1 MDSMSDKIKG
11 LLDDE
16 ESMQQLREL
25 ADMLNAGISGSEGE
39 QSAESFDP
47 PPKGTAGGMPD
58 ISQLMGMMGGNTD
71 GSPDMELIMQLI
83 GILRMS
89 SENDDSRA
97 LLMALRPLLSADK
110 QERIDKAV
118 KLLRIYTVYKE
129 LQSRGM
135 LTRLGDMI

>member
-25 ADMLNAGISGSEGE
+25 ADMLNAGIADSVSE
-39 QSAESFDP
+39 QSAESIDP
-47 PPKGTAGGMPD
+47 PPKSGAGGMPD
-58 ISQLMGMMGGNTD
+58 ISQLMGMIGGNT
-71 GSPDMELIMQLI
+71 GNSPDMELIMQLI
-83 GILRMS
+83 GILRTS